1 MRGQDRQT
9 PSPRPLTILLSLI
22 SLQHPLSISLM
33 SPIAPSSHP
42 LYIVTG
48 ATGGIGGAVAEAL
61 AREGKTLVLACR
73 NVNAAEALAHRLRND
88 VQGVEILV
96 LHLDLSS
103 FNGVRRFVDDLKKLY
118 RPVAALVNVAGTMTR
133 HSTPDASGVELDYR
147 VNCLSTALLARLV
160 SPLMPPRSHIVFTTS
175 VTRML
180 WDIPQPFPRDGKFS
194 QLATYGRSKLALTVF
209 AHCLAE
215 ELRQRDIRVACA
227 DPGVVDTAMITMH
240 RWFDRLADILF
251 RPFIST
257 PRKGAEPLL
266 RALADDATCRL
277 HTCRGAYILTLRE
290 SWKRREADIL
300 AQVPIA

>member
-9 PSPRPLTILLSLI
+9 SSPRPLTILLSLI

-103 FNGVRRFVDDLKKLY
+103 FNGVTAPLTLPEWSLTIV
-118 RPVAALVNVAGTMTR
+118 
-133 HSTPDASGVELDYR
+133 ST
-147 VNCLSTALLARLV
+147 
-160 SPLMPPRSHIVFTTS
+160 VF
-175 VTRML
+175 
-180 WDIPQPFPRDGKFS
+180 PQPSWHALCPR
-194 QLATYGRSKLALTVF
+194 
-209 AHCLAE
+209 
-215 ELRQRDIRVACA
+215 
-227 DPGVVDTAMITMH
+227 
-240 RWFDRLADILF
+240 
-251 RPFIST
+251 
-257 PRKGAEPLL
+257 
-266 RALADDATCRL
+266 
-277 HTCRGAYILTLRE
+277 
-290 SWKRREADIL
+290 
-300 AQVPIA
+300 